1 MKDTQTN
8 NLFREYKVC
17 VSVCE
22 WVCVCVC
29 VCMCMGVHMS
39 CLERITNWFNEIA
52 KQKTMRLDLETFLG
66 IKWPTGSTKRKP
78 AAKQWG

>member
-1 MKDTQTN
+1 MA
-8 NLFREYKVC
+8 
-17 VSVCE
+17 
-22 WVCVCVC
+22 W
-29 VCMCMGVHMS
+29 
-39 CLERITNWFNEIA
+39 LERITNWFNEIA